1 VLKLYNYEMNF
12 RMKRYGNSPSVNI
25 YLALTLPHPFLPW
38 KSTVSEKRGPDT
50 GMPYGTTAVSSC
62 E

>member
-1 VLKLYNYEMNF
+1 MNF